1 MSNAYR
7 AVVQSGGGAAVGDA
21 TAADV
26 LTGKTF
32 SGAVGS
38 GVSGTMPNQ
47 GAVSGTA
54 TPTQP
59 YTIPAGYHNGS
70 GVVSAAVDLTDLK
83 CSAVHVQS
91 GSYSDAAPLTMALP
105 KTTSAQYILVSG
117 ITVSGSSFTQA
128 PSVGDDM
135 VLDTIGHSGGFIIL
149 DENGNLSD
157 YSASGITKNGSN
169 ITTTNNFRGGNWLA
183 LYEI

>member
-7 AVVQSGGGAAVGDA
+7 SSLAGGGAAVGDA

-47 GAVSGTA
+47 GAVSGVA

-70 GVVSAAVDLTDLK
+70 GSVTADAPEIKEALTSNARNVSILKSDGTTVKASAMPSTTDSEYFRWAVDGTGYRLLYALKPASYLICMDAGTGDFTTVTLTSSDTFPYQL
-83 CSAVHVQS
+83 SPNNSVS
-91 GSYSDAAPLTMALP
+91 SYFVAA
-105 KTTSAQYILVSG
+105 I
-117 ITVSGSSFTQA
+117 
-128 PSVGDDM
+128 
-135 VLDTIGHSGGFIIL
+135 
-149 DENGNLSD
+149 N
-157 YSASGITKNGSN
+157 
-169 ITTTNNFRGGNWLA
+169 
-183 LYEI
+183 

>member
-7 AVVQSGGGAAVGDA
+7 AVVAGGGATGNAGVS
-21 TAADV
+21 DV
-26 LTGKTF
+26 LATKTF
-32 SGAVGS
+32 SNSDGVGL
-38 GVSGTMPNQ
+38 VGTMPNN

-54 TPTQP
+54 TPSQP
-59 YTIPAGYHNGS
+59 YTIPAGYHNGNGS
-70 GVVSAAVDLTDLK
+70 VNAIVDLTALK

-91 GSYSDAAPLTMALP
+91 GSYSDASPLTMALP
-105 KTTSAQYILVSG
+105 KTANAQYILVTG
-117 ITVSGSSFTQA
+117 LTVGSSSYTQA

-135 VLDTIGHSGGFIIL
+135 VSTTNGHSQGFIIL

-157 YSASGITKNGSN
+157 YSANGITKNGSN

>member
-54 TPTQP
+54 TPSQP

-70 GVVSAAVDLTDLK
+70 GQVTANVSVVD
-83 CSAVHVQS
+83 VQAYGGS
-91 GSYSDAAPLTMALP
+91 GTITVAGAEGKSFRLV
-105 KTTSAQYILVSG
+105 TTSQTEPTVQHNGATITANHTYQNAYHDGVNTFDVFEYSG
-117 ITVSGSSFTQA
+117 
-128 PSVGDDM
+128 
-135 VLDTIGHSGGFIIL
+135 TIS
-149 DENGNLSD
+149 
-157 YSASGITKNGSN
+157 SASDTFSDNATTIWYVIITD
-169 ITTTNNFRGGNWLA
+169 
-183 LYEI
+183 